1 MPRTIKPSDGASDQP
16 KSKKL
21 PAKRP
26 NGAANGGI
34 DDMNDSDKVAR
45 RAYEIY
51 ESRGGQHGSDLDHWL
66 EAERELKPGPTSVTG
81 SMNAAK
87 PKKSRKTPEAGA

>member
-1 MPRTIKPSDGASDQP
+1 MPRTNKPRDGASDQP
-16 KSKKL
+16 KSKKSL
-21 PAKRP
+21 AKKP

-34 DDMNDSDKVAR
+34 HHMNDGDQVAR

-51 ESRGGQHGSDLDHWL
+51 ESRGGQHGSDVDHWL
-66 EAERELKPGPTSVTG
+66 EAEKELKPGPTSVTG
-81 SMNAAK
+81 SMSAAR